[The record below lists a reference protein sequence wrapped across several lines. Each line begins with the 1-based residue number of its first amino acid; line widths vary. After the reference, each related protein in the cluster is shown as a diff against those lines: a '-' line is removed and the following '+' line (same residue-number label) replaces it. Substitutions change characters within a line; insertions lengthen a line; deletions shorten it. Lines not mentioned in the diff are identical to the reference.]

1 MRGYRILA
9 PASVRVCKVNLSFS
23 DFSVNGLKS
32 LLDPQ
37 CILFLEIFDGF
48 CWIEVTVR
56 FRFIVRVYGLGF
68 GLELDI
74 TNSKKIKTMENLH
87 MASFYVTY
95 HLKKIINMSYG
106 VFIKKPS
113 QK

>member
-1 MRGYRILA
+1 M
-9 PASVRVCKVNLSFS
+9 K
-23 DFSVNGLKS
+23 KS

-37 CILFLEIFDGF
+37 YILSLDILDGF
-48 CWIEVTVR
+48 CWIEVT

-95 HLKKIINMSYG
+95 HLKKIINMSYEG
-106 VFIKKPS
+106 FYKKTFTEMS
-113 QK
+113 YEV